1 MNSIFITGTDTD
13 VGKTCVTA
21 SIARMLHEQNVDV
34 GVMKPFA
41 SGIDNSSNGVSN
53 DVSTLIEYSGVSDNV
68 NLVNPYFFDLPS
80 SPYDAAKQSNIE
92 IDLSVIYDSFKK
104 LSAKHDL
111 VLVEGIGGVLTPI
124 LNNFFLVDL
133 IRKLQLQ
140 TLIITNSKTGIV
152 NHTLLTF
159 DACKRMEISISGFI
173 INQITKDGYT
183 LDNLTTQI
191 ENLTSKPVLAA
202 VPHVDKFSYDKY
214 FEQFSQNTSLEKLG
228 FHI

>member
-21 SIARMLHEQNVDV
+21 SIARMLHEQNIDV

-41 SGIDNSSNGVSN
+41 SGVDNSSNGISN
-53 DVSTLIEYSGVSDNV
+53 DVSTLIEYSATTDDVK
-68 NLVNPYFFDLPS
+68 LVNPYFFDLPS
-80 SPYDAAKQSNIE
+80 SPYDAAKQSNVE
-92 IDLSVIYDSFKK
+92 INLSLIYNSFEK
-104 LSAKHDL
+104 LSERHDV
-111 VLVEGIGGVLTPI
+111 VLVEGIGGILTPI

-133 IRKLQLQ
+133 IRKLQLP

-152 NHTLLTF
+152 NHTLLTV
-159 DACKRMEISISGFI
+159 DACKRMEISISGFV

-183 LDNLTTQI
+183 LDNLATQL

-202 VPHVDKFSYDKY
+202 VPHVDNFSYDKY
-214 FEQFSQNTSLEKLG
+214 FEQFSQNTTLDKLG
-228 FHI
+228 FLS